1 MKKTNVM
8 LMAMMLLGASIP
20 VFAQG
25 GYQDLVKLDAE
36 FLEFRKPEIV
46 DGVADRRP
54 AAMEAQRQGLEA
66 FRERLRAIGAS
77 SWPVPRKVDYLL
89 VWAKLNTLTFDHRVM
104 KPWARDPILYLD
116 DVSEIPYAETPL
128 SAEKE
133 AELRAKLPTVPR
145 VMAQAQANLTEANG
159 ELAKLAIFYLENFDG
174 VGQGEPYRDQPP
186 AGTIGWYQDLCGRL
200 QQHHSELVASCKASV
215 TAVSGYRDWLRANVG
230 KMPQSAAIGM
240 ENFNWYLKHVRL
252 LPYDSEDLILLGERE
267 LHRYRLNYLIDR
279 NRNQNLP
286 ELDLTKTREQH
297 DERTREAEEQ
307 IRAMVA
313 QQKLMT
319 IPDYVPDSFET
330 DVFWSP
336 RAVTKRHFWEEIQFR
351 NALDNHIHA
360 SIPGH
365 RFDGRLR
372 QELTNPIRKT
382 YRDTERGEGWATYL
396 EELFVQAG
404 ITEENPRAR
413 ELFYVALIKRGSRVF
428 AETGMHAGKMSVDD
442 ANAYMIDWVPFMEED
457 LGRYDLVGYLRRPG
471 AGSAYLVGK
480 MQIEKLL
487 SERAFQLGD
496 RFDLGKFHDEF
507 LGKGIIPV
515 TLIRWEMTGRD
526 DEVTKLWSEV
536 VGAS

>member
-1 MKKTNVM
+1 MRKARMTMVGSI
-8 LMAMMLLGASIP
+8 LFAGSGAL
-20 VFAQG
+20 FAQG
-25 GYQDLVKLDAE
+25 GYPELVKLDAE
-36 FLEFRKPEIV
+36 FLEFRRPKMV
-46 DGVADRRP
+46 DGVAERGA
-54 AAMEAQRQGLEA
+54 AAMDAQRKGLDA
-66 FRERLRAIGAS
+66 FRERLRAIDAS
-77 SWPVPRKVDYLL
+77 SWSVPEKVDYLL
-89 VWAKLNTLTFDHRVM
+89 VWAKLNALAFDHRVM

-116 DVSEIPYAETPL
+116 DVSEIPYASTPL
-128 SAEKE
+128 SAEKK
-133 AELRAKLPTVPR
+133 AELAAKLQTVPK
-145 VMAQAQANLTEANG
+145 VMAQAQKNLTEANG
-159 ELAKLAIFYLENFDG
+159 EVAKLAIFYLENFDG

-186 AGTIGWYQDLCGRL
+186 AGTIGWYRDLCGRL
-200 QQHHSELVASCKASV
+200 AKDHADLVDACQAGV
-215 TAVSGYRDWLRANVG
+215 AAVSAYRDFLRANLAR
-230 KMPQSAAIGM
+230 MPQSAAVGM

-267 LHRYRLNYLIDR
+267 LHRYRMNYVVDR
-279 NRNQNLP
+279 NRNRNLP

-297 DERTREAEEQ
+297 EERTREAEEQ

-319 IPDYVPDSFET
+319 IPPGMPESFET

-336 RAVTKRHFWEEIQFR
+336 RAATKRHFWEELQFQ

-365 RFDGRLR
+365 RFDGKLR
-372 QELTNPIRKT
+372 EGLKNPIRKT

-404 ITEENPRAR
+404 ITDENPRAR
-413 ELFYVALIKRGSRVF
+413 ELFWAALIKRGSRVF
-428 AETGMHAGKMSVDD
+428 AETGMHAGKMSLDE
-442 ANAYMIDWVPFMEED
+442 ANDYMIDWVPFMEED

-487 SERAFQLGD
+487 SERAFQLGEA
-496 RFDLGKFHDEF
+496 FDLGKFHDEF
-507 LGKGIIPV
+507 LSKGIIPV
-515 TLIRWEMTGRD
+515 TLIRWEMTGHD

>member
-1 MKKTNVM
+1 MGKMGFT
-8 LMAMMLLGASIP
+8 LMAMSLFGASVP
-20 VFAQG
+20 LFAQG
-25 GYQDLVKLDAE
+25 SYQDLVKLDAD
-36 FLEFRKPEIV
+36 FLEFRKPKIV
-46 DGVADRRP
+46 DGVADRGP
-54 AAMEAQRQGLEA
+54 TVMAAQRNGIE
-66 FRERLRAIGAS
+66 EIKKRLRGIDAS
-77 SWPVPRKVDYLL
+77 SWPVPQRVDYLL
-89 VWAKLNTLTFDHRVM
+89 VWAKLNALTFDHRVM
-104 KPWARDPILYLD
+104 KPWVRDPILYLD
-116 DVSEIPYAETPL
+116 DVSEIPYAEAPL
-128 SAEKE
+128 PAEKK
-133 AELRAKLPTVPR
+133 AEIAAKLATVPK

-186 AGTIGWYQDLCGRL
+186 AGTIGWFQDLCGRL
-200 QQHHSELVASCKASV
+200 RQHHADLVPACQAA
-215 TAVSGYRDWLRANVG
+215 TAAVSGYRDWLRANVSR
-230 KMPQSAAIGM
+230 MPQSAAIGM
-240 ENFNWYLKHVRL
+240 ESFNWYLKHVRL

-267 LHRYRLNYLIDR
+267 LHRYRLNYLVDR
-279 NRNQNLP
+279 NRNKNLP

-297 DERTREAEEQ
+297 EERTREAEEQ

-330 DVFWSP
+330 DVFFSP
-336 RAVTKRHFWEEIQFR
+336 RALTKRHFWEEIQFR

-372 QELTNPIRKT
+372 QELSNPIRKT

-396 EELFVQAG
+396 EELFVQTG
-404 ITEENPRAR
+404 ITDENPRAR

-428 AETGMHAGKMSVDD
+428 AETGMHAGKMSVDA

-487 SERAFQLGD
+487 SERAFQLGEA
-496 RFDLGKFHDEF
+496 FDLGTFHDEF
-507 LGKGIIPV
+507 LSKGIIPV
-515 TLIRWEMTGRD
+515 TLIRWEMTGHD
-526 DEVTKLWSEV
+526 DEVTKLWAEV